1 MQSSNP
7 SVDSQD
13 GEAFKSSP
21 SRSTLQRLPVWS
33 KILIGLTASILVF
46 FGYFIFRF
54 ADLAHDFS
62 INATNPVKVAA
73 IAKKIARFPQPLPEG
88 YEFETAYSIGQD
100 ILNIRHKPDGQTVT
114 FLSGPYTQEDSKK
127 ALDRV
132 SGQPI
137 GGRALFAPME
147 KEKSRGE
154 LTIGGETMP
163 YIVGEFGS
171 KETTGQIV
179 EGLIGC
185 LSLKKQG
192 KTIII
197 NALPGAGSSYN
208 LKVTTDLLQSI
219 EGFEGTK

>member
-1 MQSSNP
+1 MQSSDP

-13 GEAFKSSP
+13 GETVKPSQ
-21 SRSTLQRLPVWS
+21 SRSALRRLPAWS
-33 KILIGLTASILVF
+33 KILIGLTAFTMVF
-46 FGYFIFRF
+46 SGYFIFRF
-54 ADLAHDFS
+54 ADIAHDFS
-62 INATNPVKVAA
+62 INSTNPVKVAA
-73 IAKKIARFPQPLPEG
+73 VAKKIAKFPQPLPQG
-88 YEFETAYSIGQD
+88 YEFETAYSLGQD
-100 ILNIRHKPDGQTVT
+100 ILNIRHKPDGQTIT

-132 SGQPI
+132 SQQAI

-154 LTIGGETMP
+154 LLVGGEQMP

-185 LSLKKQG
+185 VSLKKQG

-197 NALPGAGSSYN
+197 NALPGVGSSYN